1 MFKYIAAFFI
11 SMVPL
16 IELRLGVPFAI
27 GMGMDQFTAI
37 AVCAVGNIIPV
48 PIIYFF
54 TSSRFAIRS
63 IWAQIKE

>member
-27 GMGMDQFTAI
+27 GILGSTGDGERYTDTLTL
-37 AVCAVGNIIPV
+37 
-48 PIIYFF
+48 YDLY
-54 TSSRFAIRS
+54 
-63 IWAQIKE
+63 K